1 MGSNHARILSSLP
14 GVDFV
19 GICDETESIVSPL
32 AGVPLVNEIEE
43 LISMNINYAVV
54 SVPTSSHFSVGSK
67 LATNG
72 ISFLIEK
79 PIVANLEEAF
89 LLKRLAEEMNVLI
102 GVGHIE
108 RYNPAFREAK
118 RRLMQIGQVV
128 QVSTSRFG
136 PRPQRIQDVGVITDL
151 LIHDLDSI
159 SWLLDETYASIFA
172 DAFMTESSNFE
183 DAVSVSATLKSGVA
197 ISHLVN
203 WVSATKKRQSMI
215 FGTEGTFEVNTLT
228 ADLTFH
234 EKSPS
239 LSTWANLAQF
249 AGGNEGRSTT
259 YNIVKTEP
267 LLLEHLAFRNAI
279 LGESFEHVSIDEGIA
294 ALRVAT
300 AALMSA
306 RDHRPVLSDEITWRK
321 IEG

>member
-1 MGSNHARILSSLP
+1 M
-14 GVDFV
+14 
-19 GICDETESIVSPL
+19 
-32 AGVPLVNEIEE
+32 
-43 LISMNINYAVV
+43 
-54 SVPTSSHFSVGSK
+54 
-67 LATNG
+67 
-72 ISFLIEK
+72 IEK

-89 LLKRLAEEMNVLI
+89 LLKRLAEEMKVLI

-108 RYNPAFREAK
+108 RYNPAFQEAK
-118 RRLMQIGQVV
+118 RRLKQIGQVV

-159 SWLLDETYASIFA
+159 SWLLNEAYASTYAHT
-172 DAFMTESSNFE
+172 FMTESSNFE

-203 WVSATKKRQSMI
+203 WVSAIKNRQSII
-215 FGTEGTFEVNTLT
+215 FGLEGTFVVNTLT

-234 EKSPS
+234 EKGLSQ
-239 LSTWANLAQF
+239 STWANLAQL
-249 AGGNEGRSTT
+249 AGGYEGRSTT
-259 YNIVKTEP
+259 FNIVKTEP

-300 AALMSA
+300 ATLISA
-306 RDHRPVLSDEITWRK
+306 RDHRLVKPDEITWRK